1 MDWIDQCYEINGN
14 GVRFEGTKRQAR
26 YLNRKYPEVMEDV
39 VVNYHRA
46 AKKMESHKIAAMFK
60 AGGVTGKNNRRGML
74 RVLRDHFGKQA
85 FVSKASV
92 GMLCDGHSD
101 VNVGSIQYQYEDGA
115 IPETIEYMEKSL
127 AMEVAA
133 QMAVSFKTVY
143 LLLCNC
149 CILYLLSL
157 CCLFY
162 IYIYFTSTFNTA
174 SSTKSKHSAI

>member
-1 MDWIDQCYEINGN
+1 
-14 GVRFEGTKRQAR
+14 
-26 YLNRKYPEVMEDV
+26 
-39 VVNYHRA
+39 
-46 AKKMESHKIAAMFK
+46 MESHKIAAMFK

-85 FVSKASV
+85 FVSEASV

-115 IPETIEYMEKSL
+115 IPETIEYMEKNL

-133 QMAVSFKTVY
+133 QLTVSFY
-143 LLLCNC
+143 FLLCNC